1 MSPKLLLF
9 ISIVLLFN
17 VNSYASSATDLPAL
31 PVNSVI
37 EVAEENSES
46 EISLWQ
52 KIKNFFGFG
61 EQEEKVVES
70 NEDDKIA
77 ANEDPIEEAYLP
89 DQELQSMDDVSSIP
103 TENLNEE
110 TAIKQT
116 IDQVQSENTSFSDK
130 DVNMNDKMNSEDL
143 SIAKGFAEDEA
154 LKLPTGFLED
164 DIKKQDVSE
173 LKEIDDSA
181 KSESVR
187 TVFADKT
194 DEIKNDIKQNI
205 SDSVEDLKIPGG
217 FEGIKSDDS
226 KEIKLPIIDGEKDK
240 INKAE
245 IAVKQE
251 ETKVEIKSSSVPITA
266 ESNTVDDSQLKLTT
280 DSNQELI
287 TKTDSNLKDQLP
299 TPDYALIPDL
309 PKKEE
314 SSISKFARAFEG
326 KKSNMIELPK
336 ITEEDFVKN
345 DEGVAAKKE
354 SIELDSTQLQFVNNE
369 AQVLIL
375 PNDDVVLGK
384 LTKRA
389 HIDNMDLYSY
399 IKKFWQN
406 YNSLER
412 EPKREEIENFI
423 EEYDENFN
431 KEKFV

>member
-1 MSPKLLLF
+1 MSQKLLLF
-9 ISIVLLFN
+9 ISIVLLFT
-17 VNSYASSATDLPAL
+17 VNSYANSATDLPAL
-31 PVNSVI
+31 PANSVI
-37 EVAEENSES
+37 EVVEGSSES

-61 EQEEKVVES
+61 EQEEKITES
-70 NEDDKIA
+70 NEDDKITA
-77 ANEDPIEEAYLP
+77 SEDPIEAASLP
-89 DQELQSMDDVSSIP
+89 DQELQSMDDASSIP
-103 TENLNEE
+103 TEPSNEE
-110 TAIKQT
+110 NVIKQT

-164 DIKKQDVSE
+164 DIKKQGVSE

-181 KSESVR
+181 QSESVR

-194 DEIKNDIKQNI
+194 DEMKDDIKQNV

-217 FEGIKSDDS
+217 FEDIKSDGS

-251 ETKVEIKSSSVPITA
+251 KTKVEIKSSSVPIT
-266 ESNTVDDSQLKLTT
+266 ESNTIDDSQIKLPT

-299 TPDYALIPDL
+299 TPDYALTPDL

-326 KKSNMIELPK
+326 KKSNKIELPK

-384 LTKRA
+384 LTKQA
-389 HIDNMDLYSY
+389 HIDNIDLYSY

-406 YNSLER
+406 YNRLER

-431 KEKFV
+431 